1 MSTLTPIDL
10 YFDVAGIIII
20 PIMLPRSPYNPRQKR
35 SRAKYGNK
43 KTVVDGITFDSKWE
57 SQRYLYLKSL
67 EKAGRIKDLT
77 LQPKFLITVNGQK
90 ICAYIADFEY
100 DKEHAGGQWEHIIED
115 AKGVETPE
123 FKLKKKLMK
132 AVHNIEIYLS
142 KKTT

>member
-1 MSTLTPIDL
+1 
-10 YFDVAGIIII
+10 
-20 PIMLPRSPYNPRQKR
+20 MLSKQTYNPKLKR
-35 SRAKYGNK
+35 SRPKYGNK
-43 KTVVDGITFDSKWE
+43 KTVVDGIKFDSKWE
-57 SQRYLYLKSL
+57 SERYMYLKSL
-67 EKAGRIKDLT
+67 ERAGRIKNLV
-77 LQPKFLITVNGQK
+77 LQPKFLIVINGQK

-100 DKEHAGGQWEHIIED
+100 DKEDNNGAWEHIIED